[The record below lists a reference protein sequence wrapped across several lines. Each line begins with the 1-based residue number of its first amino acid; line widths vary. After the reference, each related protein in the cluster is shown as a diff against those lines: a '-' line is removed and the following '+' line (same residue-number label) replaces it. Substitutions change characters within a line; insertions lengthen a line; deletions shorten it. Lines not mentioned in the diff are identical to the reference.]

1 VSGRDTG
8 ERVWMFDPQHIAR
21 EPQTWAWEPIAE
33 LAGVEDAERL
43 ASQSTRT
50 VDADKACAPPLAVWS
65 VASPADV
72 HATVRVPGG
81 RVEVTMG
88 PPYLDPF
95 SPLQASFE

>member
-1 VSGRDTG
+1 
-8 ERVWMFDPQHIAR
+8 MFDPQHIAR

-88 PPYLDPF
+88 QPYLDPF